1 MTDRERILALAVL
14 VIVGLLGAKWGYGKY
29 SRSMEV
35 HAGELRTA
43 TEQLSNEKVKVQRGL
58 RAMKKLDTW
67 QQRSLPANREK
78 ALSLYKAWLLEKAK
92 EAGLTVDDI
101 KPSARTTPSATF
113 AAIGYQIEAN
123 GSLAALTKL
132 LYEFYSSPH
141 LQQITRLRL
150 NHPPGATQ
158 LGISLEVEALCLP
171 GALAT
176 DAMPEGKASRLKLAS
191 LEKYQK
197 SLGDRDLVSV
207 YAPPRPPREKSEV
220 ASNAPPPPPKFDD
233 ASHAFFSAT
242 VGNGKGLQ
250 AWINVRPTGEMLRV
264 NVGDPVKVGTF
275 EGEVVSIEPRTIVF
289 KMGDDKQVRVKLG
302 ETLRKDE
309 ADKPASES

>member
-1 MTDRERILALAVL
+1 MTNRERILALAVL

-191 LEKYQK
+191 LEEYQK

-220 ASNAPPPPPKFDD
+220 ASNAPPLPPKFDD
-233 ASHAFFSAT
+233 ASHAYVTGIVQS
-242 VGNGKGLQ
+242 GSRLQ
-250 AWINVRPTGEMLRV
+250 AWINVRTTGETLRV
-264 NVGDPVKVGTF
+264 FEGDPVKVGSL
-275 EGEVVSIEPRTIVF
+275 EGKIESIGPRTIVL
-289 KMGDDKQVRVKLG
+289 KTGEDKQISVELGHSLREEKAEKPAG
-302 ETLRKDE
+302 ET
-309 ADKPASES
+309 